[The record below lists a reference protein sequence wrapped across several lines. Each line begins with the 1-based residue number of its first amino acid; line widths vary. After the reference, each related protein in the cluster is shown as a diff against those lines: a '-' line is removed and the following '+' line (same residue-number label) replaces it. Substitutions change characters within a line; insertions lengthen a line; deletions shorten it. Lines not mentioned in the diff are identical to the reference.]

1 MFNRMLNKTMS
12 LPLALVLMALIA
24 MAGII
29 SFTMER
35 NNKNH
40 LLAEKEL
47 MMLDNQDKVMAVY
60 DRIEKN
66 LASIREKE
74 MMISQD
80 FAGPEYNSDLAP
92 EDRIQNEINF
102 IKDLIDENN
111 KLIASLNDQIDAK
124 DTRIAEFRKT
134 VKDYQS
140 RVVQYQQQLDQL
152 IAEKAGLQEDLD
164 HTTQVKNQLA
174 TRVSLLDSTV
184 TTKNGVIAD
193 QQQQLTEHQLALHT
207 AYYRVDTYKKLR
219 DESILEKEGGVLGIN
234 RVKSLS
240 DQVDDRLF
248 VKIDTRQVTRIP
260 VAAKHWE
267 IVTGQ
272 DPTSYEIEYDSN
284 KDAEWI
290 NIKNPEKFWSKSKYL
305 VVVVRDNGELASNR

>member
-12 LPLALVLMALIA
+12 LPLALVFMALIA